1 MNLISLLGNIIVI
14 PFVSV
19 MMIMGAMS
27 VILGP
32 YLSWLPFISVEIYL
46 LKTVYAVASRSAHVG
61 LYLQVESMWVRGIVV
76 IVLLVF
82 YGVVS
87 EETKRLR
94 GQKK

>member
-14 PFVSV
+14 PFVPV
-19 MMIMGAMS
+19 MMIMGAAG
-27 VILGP
+27 VVLGP
-32 YLSWLPFISVEIYL
+32 YLSWTPLISVETYL

-76 IVLLVF
+76 VVLLVF

-87 EETKRLR
+87 EETKKLR
-94 GQKK
+94 G